1 MPLKQLVRTKY
12 DATLVALV
20 KALGGAFRCRFCRR
34 FDGFLLIVGGIGGGR
49 FVVVVHNTNA
59 ESVEGK
65 KVLNPLFKL
74 N

>member
-20 KALGGAFRCRFCRR
+20 KALAFRCRFCRR

-59 ESVEGK
+59 KSVEGK